1 MKREMKKQ
9 LCAAGFS
16 NQQALLF
23 LLISFPLGLIGI
35 GLILTTMVQSPTET
49 IVGEQSINQPS
60 QTATTESSSAS
71 DETPDTQV
79 EDSRDEATKIA
90 SMQEQDASFNT
101 PADIVSNDSK
111 IDLAID
117 VVQKWVSTFTMLDAN
132 ETRQYMTGEAERM
145 YDPLFFEQ
153 FSRVNV
159 SELKVESISGS
170 FVNLNGVMTFVYL
183 DGSTQRE
190 TRSFTVFSN
199 GQRAEVTNSEFIKVI
214 KTRS

>member
-1 MKREMKKQ
+1 MKTHSY
-9 LCAAGFS
+9 AAGFS

-23 LLISFPLGLIGI
+23 LLICFPLGLIGV
-35 GLILTTMVQSPTET
+35 GLILTTVVQSPTKT
-49 IVGEQSINQPS
+49 IVDEQLNNQPS
-60 QTATTESSSAS
+60 QSSPTASSSAS
-71 DETPDTQV
+71 IEIPDTQF
-79 EDSRDEATKIA
+79 EDLSNGATKSA
-90 SMQEQDASFNT
+90 STQEQDIPFNT
-101 PADIVSNDSK
+101 STNPISNDSK

-117 VVQKWVSTFTMLDAN
+117 VVQRWVSTFTMLDSN
-132 ETRQYMTGEAERM
+132 KTRQYMTGEAERM

-170 FVNLNGVMTFVYL
+170 FVNLIGVMTFVYP